1 MNLRCAAIA
10 VLATTVFI
18 SACNRTPAGPAG
30 GAAFP
35 PTTVQLEAAH
45 TTAIENAT
53 EYVATVK
60 SLASTSVQPQ
70 IEGQITQ
77 IFVKSGDRVRR
88 GDRLMQIDPQRQQAV
103 VASQQADR
111 SALEADLE
119 YATQQQRRSEE
130 LFKSGAI
137 SRQELEAAETAVR
150 TAEARLQSLTAQVQQ
165 GQVQLRYFTIT
176 APTAGVVGDVPARV
190 GNQVSPQTVLTT
202 IDQNAALEVYVQV
215 PIERAPELRLGLPIR
230 ILSSDGSEVVAT
242 TKATFISP
250 AADEQTQ
257 SVLVKGLIANPTGAL
272 RASQYVRARVVWNS
286 GEGLVVPVTA
296 AVRINGQHFAFVAE
310 EAKGADGTTGLVA
323 KQRAIKVGPIVGD
336 NYTVLDGL
344 MAGDRVV
351 TVGAQ
356 KLADG
361 APIAAGS

>member
-1 MNLRCAAIA
+1 MNPRRAATA
-10 VLATTVFI
+10 VLALVTLTT
-18 SACNRTPAGPAG
+18 ACNRAPAGPPG

-35 PTTVQLEAAH
+35 PTTVHLEAAH

-53 EYVATVK
+53 EYVSTVK

-70 IEGQITQ
+70 IDGQITQ
-77 IFVKSGDRVRR
+77 IFVKSGDRVQR
-88 GDRLMQIDPQRQQAV
+88 GARLMQIDPQRQQAA
-103 VASQQADR
+103 VASQRADR
-111 SALEADLE
+111 TALEADLQ
-119 YATQQQRRSEE
+119 YARQQQLRAEE
-130 LFKSGAI
+130 LFKAGAI
-137 SRQELEAAETAVR
+137 SRQELEAAETSVR
-150 TAEARLQSLTAQVQQ
+150 TAEARLQSLSAQVQQ

-176 APTAGVVGDVPARV
+176 APTSGVVGDVPARV

-215 PIERAPELRLGLPIR
+215 PIERAPELKLGLPIQ
-230 ILSSDGSEVVAT
+230 ILSSDGSQIVAT
-242 TKATFISP
+242 TTATFISP

-257 SVLVKGLIANPTGAL
+257 SVLVKGLVPNPGGAL
-272 RASQYVRARVVWNS
+272 RASQYVRARIVWSS

-310 EAKGADGTTGLVA
+310 ESKAADGKTALVA
-323 KQRAIKVGPIVGD
+323 KQRAIKVGPIIGD
-336 NYTVLDGL
+336 NYAVLDGL
-344 MAGDRVV
+344 AAGDRVV

-361 APIAAGS
+361 APIAPGP